1 MPEGTLDPRR
11 AGRGEIGSTGGRGEG
26 RSDPQAGGERGDRI
40 HRRAGRGE
48 IGSTGGRGEGK
59 SDPQAGGERGDRI
72 AAVAETRLYPG
83 LATTALSSEHTTAR
97 PGCQCD
103 PSEGSQRLRAP
114 GPALFAGRIDYTSQ
128 AEMDHLGKAADN
140 GMNHR
145 ESTLTAPDKSR
156 GANPRLGGGGK
167 GRVGRESEQRGWH

>member
-1 MPEGTLDPRR
+1 MSQLWVTVNILRLENSEIHWKLVWQAIQLVTLVWQERTLVKQSSHQLYRKLHPCPRGHW
-11 AGRGEIGSTGGRGEG
+11 APGGRGEG
-26 RSDPQAGGERGDRI
+26 RSDRRGGWNETLPGPR
-40 HRRAGRGE
+40 HH
-48 IGSTGGRGEGK
+48 STE
-59 SDPQAGGERGDRI
+59 QW
-72 AAVAETRLYPG
+72 
-83 LATTALSSEHTTAR
+83 HTTAR

-103 PSEGSQRLRAP
+103 PSEGSQRRRAP

-128 AEMDHLGKAADN
+128 AEMDHLRKAADN

-145 ESTLTAPDKSR
+145 ESTLTARDKSR